1 MSSHERNRPGTAEGT
16 GATVLDTDQS
26 TADSRVRSYPNVPPI
41 NQLVADEVEL
51 FFKNDQARYTP
62 GDVEAKLLHA
72 INTRILRENHD
83 GGLKGAM
90 AYRPLQTLP
99 PVVIAECILRRDL
112 PHTGLLGESEAT
124 AALVTYADHGPD
136 EGLYIPAERLVRN
149 LAREY
154 NYSIAPRDLNAVV
167 ELVKDSVP
175 LLTPSGDGDLVALA
189 NGLFDLRT
197 KELRP
202 FSPEVVLTSKASV
215 AFREDAT
222 TCPVIDGWSVD
233 EWIRELANDDPEVE
247 ELFWQIVAALFRP
260 GHAFNK
266 AVLLYSPTGSNGKG
280 TFLELLRNL
289 VGAERAATLSISDF
303 GGPFLPETLRGAFC
317 VLSDE
322 NEVGDFLRR
331 AGVFKA
337 WITHDWIR
345 LNVKYGTMSDIKGR
359 GLCVFCVNELPSSKD
374 KSESFYRRFV
384 AIPFLK
390 RYTGA
395 NENTA
400 IKNDYVKRREVL
412 EYVAHR
418 ALMMPLFDAFITPA
432 VCEDLLGEIR
442 VENDPV
448 LQFAEEFLPQFRWDL
463 LPWKFIYAVYAA
475 WMKKE
480 VPSGHA
486 VGLREFN
493 KRMTA
498 YVDATPECGWIVP
511 RGADGRQKTIR
522 THDKILGEEPLA
534 VEYDLSNWFDIQ
546 PVNGSMCKIGLP
558 HNMPVSTRGLL
569 RASVVLSDDDTDE
582 GDSPAPQ
589 EEQPTNNVLV
599 LPSSATLAMS
609 RDADEIARESD
620 SRSVPRRTNG
630 LNKQQLVKGHHH
642 G

>member
-1 MSSHERNRPGTAEGT
+1 MSSHENRPGTLEGT
-16 GATVLDTDQS
+16 EATVSPTDNS
-26 TADSRVRSYPNVPPI
+26 TTREPEKLPCKEPPI
-41 NQLVADEVEL
+41 SVNQVLAEEVEL
-51 FFKNDQARYTP
+51 FFMSNQAP
-62 GDVEAKLLHA
+62 LSPMKVENIL
-72 INTRILRENHD
+72 INQINSRFLTINGEH
-83 GGLKGAM
+83 GLKGAR
-90 AYRPLQTLP
+90 AYSPIKTLP
-99 PVVIAECILRRDL
+99 AVVIAECILRRDL
-112 PHTGLLGESEAT
+112 PHTGLLGESAAT
-124 AALVTYADHGPD
+124 AALVTYCEEGPD
-136 EGLYIPAERLVRN
+136 EGLYVPAERLVRS

-154 NYSIAPRDLNAVV
+154 HYSISPGELNAVV
-167 ELVKDSVP
+167 ELVKDSAP
-175 LLTPSGDGDLVALA
+175 LLTPSEDGDVVALA

-197 KELRP
+197 KQLHP
-202 FSPEVVLTSKASV
+202 FSPEIVLTSKASV
-215 AFREDAT
+215 AFNKDAT

-303 GGPFLPETLRGAFC
+303 GEPFLPETLRGAFC

-345 LNVKYGTMSDIKGR
+345 LNVKYGSMSDIKGR

-390 RYTGA
+390 RYVGS

-400 IKNDYVKRREVL
+400 IKNDYVKRSEVL

-418 ALMMPLFDAFITPA
+418 ALMMPLFDAFITPK

-480 VPSGHA
+480 VPSGHPVSA
-486 VGLREFN
+486 REFN
-493 KRMTA
+493 KRLSA
-498 YVDATPECGWIVP
+498 YVEANPTCGWTVP
-511 RGADGRQKTIR
+511 VGENGKQKTIR
-522 THDKILGEEPLA
+522 THNKILGEEPLA
-534 VEYDLSNWFDIQ
+534 VEYDLSDWFDMR
-546 PVNGSMCKIGLP
+546 PVNGSMCNIGLP

-569 RASVVLSDDDTDE
+569 RASVLLSDDDTDE
-582 GDSPAPQ
+582 KTGPQ
-589 EEQPTNNVLV
+589 T
-599 LPSSATLAMS
+599 A
-609 RDADEIARESD
+609 
-620 SRSVPRRTNG
+620 
-630 LNKQQLVKGHHH
+630 
-642 G
+642 

>member
-1 MSSHERNRPGTAEGT
+1 MSTQRNRPGTAEGT
-16 GATVLDTDQS
+16 EATVLDTDQS
-26 TADSRVRSYPNVPPI
+26 TTREPEQTAKEPPI
-41 NQLVADEVEL
+41 SVNQVFAEEVEL
-51 FFKNDQARYTP
+51 FFMTNQAPLRP
-62 GDVEAKLLHA
+62 MEVENVLLNQ
-72 INTRILRENHD
+72 INSRFLTINATH
-83 GGLKGAM
+83 GLKGAR
-90 AYRPLQTLP
+90 AYRPIQTLP
-99 PVVIAECILRRDL
+99 AVVIAECILRRDL
-112 PHTGLLGESEAT
+112 PHTGLLGESAAT
-124 AALVTYADHGPD
+124 AALVTYCEEGPD
-136 EGLYIPAERLVRN
+136 EGLYVPAERLVRS

-154 NYSIAPRDLNAVV
+154 NYSISPGDLKAIV

-175 LLTPSGDGDLVALA
+175 LLKPTEDGDVVALA
-189 NGLFDLRT
+189 NGLFDLRS
-197 KELRP
+197 KELHP
-202 FSPEVVLTSKASV
+202 FTPKVVLTSKASV
-215 AFREDAT
+215 AFCEDAT
-222 TCPVIDGWSVD
+222 MCPVIDNWSVD

-247 ELFWQIVAALFRP
+247 QLFWQIVAALFRP

-345 LNVKYGTMSDIKGR
+345 LNVKYGSMSDIKGR

-395 NENTA
+395 NENTS
-400 IKNDYVKRREVL
+400 IKNEYVKRAEVL
-412 EYVAHR
+412 EYVAHK
-418 ALMMPLFDAFITPA
+418 ALTMPLFDSFVTPK
-432 VCEDLLGEIR
+432 VCEDLLGDIR

-448 LQFAEEFLPQFRWDL
+448 LQFADEFLPQFRWDL
-463 LPWKFIYAVYAA
+463 LPWKFLYAMYAA
-475 WMKKE
+475 WMRKE
-480 VPSGHA
+480 VPSGHPVSA
-486 VGLREFN
+486 REFN
-493 KRMTA
+493 RRLTA
-498 YVDATPECGWIVP
+498 YVDATPACGWIVP
-511 RGADGRQKTIR
+511 VGEDGKQKTIR
-522 THDKILGEEPLA
+522 THNRILGEEPLA
-534 VEYDLSNWFDIQ
+534 VEYDLSDWFDMR

-582 GDSPAPQ
+582 
-589 EEQPTNNVLV
+589 
-599 LPSSATLAMS
+599 
-609 RDADEIARESD
+609 IARESD
-620 SRSVPRRTNG
+620 AAAEAFFAG
-630 LNKQQLVKGHHH
+630 HKQQQLKGQHHDEPR
-642 G
+642 

>member
-16 GATVLDTDQS
+16 EAITSASLTDDHTGVRPEDQS
-26 TADSRVRSYPNVPPI
+26 NEPETRKKSPKEPPI
-41 NQLVADEVEL
+41 SVNQVLAEEVEL
-51 FFKNDQARYTP
+51 FFMGNRAPFTP
-62 GDVEAKLLHA
+62 MEVENTLLNQ
-72 INTRILRENHD
+72 INSRFLTINGEH
-83 GGLKGAM
+83 GLKGAR
-90 AYRPLQTLP
+90 AYSPIKTLP
-99 PVVIAECILRRDL
+99 AVVIAECILRRDL
-112 PHTGLLGESEAT
+112 PHTGLLGESAAT
-124 AALVTYADHGPD
+124 AALVTYREEGAD
-136 EGLYIPAERLVRN
+136 EGLYVPAERLVRS

-154 NYSIAPRDLNAVV
+154 HYSISPGELNAVV
-167 ELVKDSVP
+167 ELIKGSVP
-175 LLTPSGDGDLVALA
+175 LLKPTEDGDVVALA

-197 KELRP
+197 KELHP

-215 AFREDAT
+215 AFNKDAT

-233 EWIRELANDDPEVE
+233 DWIKELANDDPEVE
-247 ELFWQIVAALFRP
+247 QLFWQIVAALFRP

-289 VGAERAATLSISDF
+289 VGADRAATLSISDF
-303 GGPFLPETLRGAFC
+303 GGPFLPDTLRGAFC

-390 RYTGA
+390 RYIGS

-400 IKNDYVKRREVL
+400 IKNDYVKRPEVL
-412 EYVAHR
+412 EYIANK
-418 ALMMPLFDAFITPA
+418 ALMMPLFDAFVTPA
-432 VCEDLLGEIR
+432 VCEDLLSEIR

-448 LQFAEEFLPQFRWDL
+448 LQFADEFLPQFRWDL
-463 LPWKFIYAVYAA
+463 LPWKFVYAVYAA
-475 WMKKE
+475 WMRKE

-493 KRMTA
+493 KRLTA
-498 YVDATPECGWIVP
+498 YVESNPACGWTVP
-511 RGADGRQKTIR
+511 VGENGKQKPVR
-522 THDKILGEEPLA
+522 THNKILGEEPLA
-534 VEYDLSNWFDIQ
+534 VEYDLSDWFDMR
-546 PVNGSMCKIGLP
+546 PVGGSMCKIGLP

-569 RASVVLSDDDTDE
+569 RATVVLSDDDTDE
-582 GDSPAPQ
+582 DDSPAQEQQQPVLAADEQILIAATATQ
-589 EEQPTNNVLV
+589 EELHERAAQ
-599 LPSSATLAMS
+599 AAAAFLA
-609 RDADEIARESD
+609 
-620 SRSVPRRTNG
+620 G
-630 LNKQQLVKGHHH
+630 
-642 G
+642 

>member
-1 MSSHERNRPGTAEGT
+1 MSSHERNRPGAAEGT
-16 GATVLDTDQS
+16 EATVSRTDNS
-26 TADSRVRSYPNVPPI
+26 TTREPKKPYKESPEPPI
-41 NQLVADEVEL
+41 SVNQVYAEEVEL
-51 FFKNDQARYTP
+51 FFLSAQAP
-62 GDVEAKLLHA
+62 LSPMKVENIL
-72 INTRILRENHD
+72 INQINSRFSSLNAEY
-83 GGLKGAM
+83 GLKGAR
-90 AYRPLQTLP
+90 AYSSIKTLP
-99 PVVIAECILRRDL
+99 PVVIAECVLRRDL
-112 PHTGLLGESEAT
+112 PHTGLLGESAAT
-124 AALVTYADHGPD
+124 AALVTYMDQGPD
-136 EGLYIPAERLVRN
+136 EGLYVPAERLVRT

-154 NYSIAPRDLNAVV
+154 HYTISPGELNAVI

-175 LLTPSGDGDLVALA
+175 LLKPTEDGDVVALA
-189 NGLFDLRT
+189 NGLFDLRS
-197 KELRP
+197 KELRS
-202 FSPEVVLTSKASV
+202 FTPEVVLTSKASV
-215 AFREDAT
+215 AFNKDAT
-222 TCPVIDGWSVD
+222 TCPVIDGWGVD

-247 ELFWQIVAALFRP
+247 ELFWQIIAALFRP
-260 GHAFNK
+260 GHSFNK

-345 LNVKYGTMSDIKGR
+345 LNVKYGSMSDIKGR

-400 IKNDYVKRREVL
+400 IKNDYVKRPEVL
-412 EYVAHR
+412 EYIAR
-418 ALMMPLFDAFITPA
+418 KALMMPLFDSFVMPA

-442 VENDPV
+442 TENDPV

-463 LPWKFIYAVYAA
+463 LPWRFVYAMYAA
-475 WMKKE
+475 WMRKE
-480 VPSGHA
+480 VPSGHPVSA
-486 VGLREFN
+486 REFN

-498 YVDATPECGWIVP
+498 YVESNPTCGWTVP
-511 RGADGRQKTIR
+511 VGEDGKQKTVR
-522 THDKILGEEPLA
+522 THNKILGEEPLA
-534 VEYDLSNWFDIQ
+534 VEYDLSDWFDMR
-546 PVNGSMCKIGLP
+546 PVNGSMRKIGIP

-569 RASVVLSDDDTDE
+569 RASVVLGDDDTDE
-582 GDSPAPQ
+582 DDSPASQ
-589 EEQPTNNVLV
+589 EQPTNNVLV

-609 RDADEIARESD
+609 RDADEIAQESNAAAEAFLAD
-620 SRSVPRRTNG
+620 LAAPSI
-630 LNKQQLVKGHHH
+630 
-642 G
+642 